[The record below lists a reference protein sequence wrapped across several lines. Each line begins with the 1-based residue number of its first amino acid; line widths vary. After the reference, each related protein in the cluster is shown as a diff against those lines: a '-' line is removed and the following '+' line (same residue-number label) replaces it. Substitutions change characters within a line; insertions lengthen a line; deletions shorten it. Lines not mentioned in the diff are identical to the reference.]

1 MTLSGNRILL
11 VTPAF
16 HGYGD
21 SIAGALR
28 RAGHDAVVHP
38 YDANTTL
45 GDKLRTKLVHEL
57 PSRLGSRSGELV
69 RRRTLTARAVAAV
82 AASRADIVITVKG
95 DGLGTD
101 YWEAVDASGARQLLW
116 LYDELA
122 RMDLDDHVLTS
133 RPSIVSYS
141 PHDVATLRDRG
152 LRVGHVL
159 DAFDHTLPFTPV
171 PSNEVVFIGARY
183 PDRTRLLTGLHQRGV
198 AVRAYGRDWSR
209 HPVDRLRTWQLSRPD
224 VPSARGV
231 DRSTAYALTAGA
243 VAALNSHTDQDGFT
257 MRTYEIPGSGGLQL
271 IDRPD
276 VDRLYEPGSEVLV
289 FSDDDELG
297 ALCERA
303 RTDRAWARKIA
314 DNGRARTLAQHTF
327 DHRVPVLEAAWN

>member
-1 MTLSGNRILL
+1 VPSGRRILL
-11 VTPAF
+11 VAPAF

-21 SIAGALR
+21 SVAGALR
-28 RAGHDAVVHP
+28 RAGHEVIVHA
-38 YDANTTL
+38 YDANTTM

-57 PSRLGSRSGELV
+57 PGRLGSRSGQLA
-69 RRRTLTARAVAAV
+69 RQRALTARAVAAV
-82 AASRADIVITVKG
+82 VATRADVVITVKG

-122 RMDLDDHVLTS
+122 RMDLDDDVLTS

-141 PHDVATLRDRG
+141 PRDVAALRGRG

-159 DAFDHTLPFTPV
+159 DAFDHTVRFTPA
-171 PSNEVVFIGARY
+171 PRDEVVFIGARY
-183 PDRTRLLTGLHQRGV
+183 PDRTRLLEALHARGV
-198 AVRAYGRDWSR
+198 PVRAYGRDWSR
-209 HPVDRLRTWQLSRPD
+209 HPVDRARTWQLSRPH

-231 DRSTAYALTAGA
+231 DRPTAYALTAGA

-257 MRTYEIPGSGGLQL
+257 MRTFELPGTGSLQL

-276 VDRLYEPGSEVLV
+276 VDTLYEPGREVLV
-289 FSDDDELG
+289 FSGVDEL
-297 ALCERA
+297 AELCRRA
-303 RTDRAWARKIA
+303 RAERGWARGIA
-314 DNGRARTLAQHTF
+314 ERGRARTLAEHTF
-327 DHRVPVLEAAWN
+327 DHRVPLLEDAWA